1 MERCCGCV
9 KDSISLIDSTIDP
22 VICSTASLNIVHHV
36 ADRVVLVPMVVV
48 ENVDRSTI
56 EVPVSIL
63 GVAGFFMCID
73 CPVQKVDEFVLVVDN
88 FCRRWCN
95 IVWHAVISLD

>member
-9 KDSISLIDSTIDP
+9 KDSITLIDSGVDLI
-22 VICSTASLNIVHHV
+22 VCCSAGLDIKHHI
-36 ADRVVLVPMVVV
+36 ADRVVLVPMIVV
-48 ENVDRSTI
+48 ESVDRSAI

-63 GVAGFFMCID
+63 GVTGLFMCID

-95 IVWHAVISLD
+95 IVWHAVISLN